1 MLDMADE
8 QELQKLTAAIG
19 DIAGYSWRFTQAV
32 SILGK
37 RRLPEK
43 GEE

>member
-1 MLDMADE
+1 MLDIDDE
-8 QELQKLTAAIG
+8 KELRKLTAAIG

-32 SILGK
+32 SILGE
-37 RRLPEK
+37 RLLPEK